1 MTSDPKGRA
10 AGVSVRRVLRRPAVL
25 CALAIVLTPV
35 LLFFVVTRSAVT
47 RWVLTGIVGSRLGVP
62 VEASSVTLGLDGS
75 VTVRGAVIRTGVLSG
90 QADEFVRVG
99 SLVVRTPWWD
109 VTAAGGPA
117 IESVVADGVVVRV
130 SQSSVDS
137 TMNVPP
143 FRFVGGGG
151 GGVRLPMVEIVRAS
165 VEVGEHGDGGSW
177 TMLRRVEVAG
187 RVLPDSVGDR
197 YTFELTQEAPPEGA
211 TSVMSIVG
219 RIDRAGVHAELSGLD
234 ISGLSGETVPTS
246 SRALFTRLDLKGE
259 VTRATFDYRFPS
271 PGTTDPLQ
279 EMTATLQLRGVAVT
293 LPFKDLAAESGGGAT
308 YPRMTG
314 VTGSITLKGGTL
326 SAALDGRLE
335 DLPYAVT
342 LEYRGLT
349 PDSPFEAVLESKG
362 FLLQERPRLGPYLP
376 PVVHKRLRMFSNP
389 TGIVDSRV
397 VVSRGAGESQP
408 TVAGSID
415 LRDGVASFIRF
426 PYQFRQMAGR
436 IEFDDTTLRIVR
448 LGGRAVNGA
457 TIEAKGTISP
467 LTDEAAVSLE
477 IEVKDIPVD
486 EMLERGL
493 GERRRGVIDA
503 LFNRE
508 RYQELIAAGLIVS
521 PEDRAT
527 RVRELAA
534 AQDALDEA
542 RLRADGSDASKQ
554 ALSEAEEEW
563 ERAKARAAVPVFE
576 LGGRGRALLRLETA
590 FGRDMPWTQDILID
604 IPAAGLV
611 PKRFP
616 LPVLARD
623 VRLHV
628 DDDALRLED
637 GRFGALRGGDATVR
651 ATADF
656 SSSGPST
663 GGNGADVTIS
673 ARGVPLDDLLIN
685 AIPAKDRSLGGEGEE
700 RRTLGGVLRDLR
712 LDALGDAEVWIGDT
726 PDGEAAFRATVSLAQ
741 AACTPVA
748 DGRAGLRELG
758 GTITVDDDRLKLNLV
773 GNVVDSAGGDAGLL
787 SVDTNVEFSPT
798 RYDSRVTVDDLE
810 SSVPVEEIIAV
821 FSPRAAR
828 GVGAVRARY
837 EPSGLADVDARLV
850 GEGDEE
856 TSVDVVL
863 TSPQGIEFAY
873 RPEKE
878 GPTPVR
884 VKAGPVDGSITFR
897 TRDGPEVRFQQ
908 LSAEIAQPDTGAS
921 IGRLTID
928 GRLGLGSSEEPESAD
943 LQITVERGKFES
955 ALTRVV
961 VADRLGDRFPAFYAE
976 RNPRGEFDVSIR
988 LRRERADSPWRVA
1001 GRLTPRSLS
1010 AHSGGIDVECPRA
1023 EGLISFTESGGEIR
1037 EVRLTHEDW
1046 SLSMSGGWDLLA
1058 SGATVMNLRLDAQSK
1073 GLPPSLR
1080 ALLPETVRTM
1090 ASDLAVEASGE
1101 VRFRDVELSMG
1112 WPAAGVASD
1121 PTVEVRG
1128 VTEFAGGAA
1137 DVGVAV
1143 SEASGALSYSARV
1156 IPGLPGEF
1164 SVRASLESA
1173 RAAGVVVT
1181 RAEVL
1186 SASTTRAGEV
1196 VVPHISAD
1204 CHGGRITG
1212 QAELSPVD
1220 PARADGPKRFTTS
1233 VSLSRVGLEGVL
1245 GDVGATSD
1253 RPRGGRSALID
1264 GGVTLGGV
1272 TGDAGSRRGQGS
1284 VQAGGGE
1291 VLSLPLLLPMI
1302 QVSNLQIPTGEVI
1315 DAATASFF
1323 VRGAIVG
1330 VERVSVF
1337 SPSIELRGF
1346 GTIKWPDLG
1355 LDLVFNSRAARR
1367 VPVLTGLLEGVRNEI
1382 VTTRVRGTAKQ
1393 PQVSLEQFRSARQVI
1408 GELFRDATDQERSM
1422 LELEKQTLSG
1432 VDRGRGG
1439 ARSPTRP
1446 TEPSQTQPSNNQ
1458 RR

>member
-1 MTSDPKGRA
+1 M
-10 AGVSVRRVLRRPAVL
+10 VWLVVLVL
-25 CALAIVLTPV
+25 LPV
-35 LLFFVVTRSAVT
+35 VLFFVVTRSAVT
-47 RWVLTGIVGSRLGVP
+47 RWVLTGIVSSRLGVP
-62 VEASSVTLGLDGS
+62 VEARSVTLGLDGL
-75 VTVRGAVIRTGVLSG
+75 VTIRGAVIRTGVLKG
-90 QADEFVRVG
+90 EADEFVRVG
-99 SLVVRTPWWD
+99 SLVVRVPWWD

-151 GGVRLPMVEIVRAS
+151 GGVRVPMVEIVRAGI
-165 VEVGEHGDGGSW
+165 EVGEHGEGGAW
-177 TMLRRVEVAG
+177 TMLRRAEVSG
-187 RVLPDSVGDR
+187 RVLPDAVGDR
-197 YTFELTQEAPPEGA
+197 YTFELTQEAPPEGS

-219 RIDRAGVHAELSGLD
+219 RIDRAGVHAELVGLD
-234 ISGLSGETVPTS
+234 ISGLAGESVPTS

-271 PGTTDPLQ
+271 PGTADPLR

-293 LPFKDLAAESGGGAT
+293 LPFRDLAAEGSGGAT
-308 YPRMTG
+308 FPRMTG
-314 VTGSITLKGGTL
+314 VTGAITLQGGTL

-335 DLPYAVT
+335 DLPYVVT

-362 FLLQERPRLGPYLP
+362 FLLQERPRLGPFLP
-376 PVVHKRLRMFSNP
+376 PAVHKRLRMFSNP
-389 TGIVDSRV
+389 TGVVDSRV
-397 VVSRGAGESQP
+397 VVSRGAGDGQP
-408 TVAGSID
+408 SVAGAID

-426 PYQFRQMAGR
+426 PYQFRQMEGR

-448 LGGRAVNGA
+448 LNGRAVNGA
-457 TIEAKGTISP
+457 TIDAKGTISP

-508 RYQELIAAGLIVS
+508 RYQELLAAGLIVT

-542 RLRADGSDASKQ
+542 RQRADGSEASKEH
-554 ALSEAEEEW
+554 LNEAEEEW
-563 ERAKARAAVPVFE
+563 ERAKTRATVPVFE

-590 FGRDMPWTQDILID
+590 FGKDMPWTQDITID

-637 GRFGALRGGDATVR
+637 GRFGAVRGGEATVR

-663 GGNGADVTIS
+663 GGNGADVTIT

-685 AIPAKDRSLGGEGEE
+685 AIPAKDRALGGERDD
-700 RRTLGGVLRDLR
+700 RRTLGSVLRDLR

-726 PDGEAAFRATVSLAQ
+726 PDGQAAFRATVSLAQ
-741 AACTPVA
+741 AACSPVE
-748 DGRAGLRELG
+748 GGEAGLREIG

-773 GNVVDSAGGDAGLL
+773 GNVVDRAGADAGLL
-787 SVDTNVEFSPT
+787 SVDTKVEFSPT
-798 RYDSRVTVDDLE
+798 RYESRVLVDDLE
-810 SSVPVEEIIAV
+810 SSVAVEEIIRV

-828 GVGAVRARY
+828 AVAAVRERY
-837 EPSGLADVDARLV
+837 EPSGPADVEARLE
-850 GEGDEE
+850 GEGDDE
-856 TSVDVVL
+856 TDVDVTL
-863 TSPQGIEFAY
+863 TSPRGIEFAY
-873 RPEKE
+873 RPEKA
-878 GPTPVR
+878 GPAPVR
-884 VKAGPVDGSITFR
+884 VKAGPVDGAIRFR
-897 TRDGPEVRFQQ
+897 TKDGASVRFEQVAADI
-908 LSAEIAQPDTGAS
+908 AEADTGRPL
-921 IGRLTID
+921 GRLSID
-928 GRLGLGSSEEPESAD
+928 GRLGIGESEEPDTAD
-943 LQITVERGKFES
+943 LRIAVDGGRFES
-955 ALTRVV
+955 ALTRAVV
-961 VADRLGDRFPAFYAE
+961 EDRLGDRFPAFYAE
-976 RNPRGEFDVSIR
+976 RNPRGEFDVSIDLGR
-988 LRRERADSPWRVA
+988 DRADSPWRVR

-1010 AHSGGIDVECPRA
+1010 VHSGGVDVECPRA
-1023 EGLISFTESGGEIR
+1023 EGQVTFTEVGGELR
-1037 EVRLTHEDW
+1037 DVRLGHDEW
-1046 SLSMSGGWDLLA
+1046 SLALSGGWDALA
-1058 SGATVMNLRLDAQSK
+1058 SGATVLNLRIDAESK
-1073 GLPPSLR
+1073 GLPGSLR
-1080 ALLPETVRTM
+1080 ALMPETVRTM
-1090 ASDLAVEASGE
+1090 AADLSVEASGE
-1101 VRFRDVELSMG
+1101 VRFRGVEVSMA
-1112 WPAAGVASD
+1112 WPAADGAVE

-1128 VTEFAGGAA
+1128 VTEFAGGGA
-1137 DVGVAV
+1137 DVGVVV
-1143 SEASGALSYSARV
+1143 SDASGALSYSARV
-1156 IPGLPGEF
+1156 VPGSPAEF
-1164 SVRASLESA
+1164 SVRGSLESA
-1173 RAAGVVVT
+1173 KAAGVLVT

-1186 SASTTRAGEV
+1186 AASTTRAGEV

-1220 PARADGPKRFTTS
+1220 ATNPDGPKRFTTT

-1245 GDVGATSD
+1245 GDVGSSSEK
-1253 RPRGGRSALID
+1253 PQGGRSALID
-1264 GGVTLGGV
+1264 GGVTLGGI

-1284 VQAGGGE
+1284 IQAGGGE

-1323 VRGAIVG
+1323 VRGGVVG

-1346 GTIKWPDLG
+1346 GTIKWPDLS
-1355 LDLVFNSRAARR
+1355 LDLVFNSRAAKR

-1382 VTTRVRGTAKQ
+1382 VTTRVRVTAKQ

-1408 GELFRDATDQERSM
+1408 GELFRDATDQERIM
-1422 LELEKQTLSG
+1422 QELEKQSPAG

-1439 ARSPTRP
+1439 ARAPTRP
-1446 TEPSQTQPSNNQ
+1446 SDPSEAQPAKNQ